1 MVLVHG
7 FPLDQQIWD
16 LILPELGKDFTVYTL
31 DLPGLGQTP
40 PKSFRTLEEL
50 ANWLHNWVEQTIAEP
65 IILVG
70 HSMGGYL
77 AMEYVRMFADEL
89 LAVVLFHSHV
99 FGDTPEKQQL
109 RGKAV
114 QFVKEHG
121 TPAFLKTMIPDLFT
135 KTYRESHE
143 DTVHALMSRMGPTL
157 PEVIANY
164 LEAMRGRSDRS
175 ALLDSL
181 PVPIQFI
188 ASKEDAV
195 VPYNINVEQAAM
207 AKQSQ
212 LITLEGVSHMG
223 MLENPVATVEALK
236 FLKERTGRWE

>member
-16 LILPELGKDFTVYTL
+16 PVLPELSKDFTVYTL

-40 PKSFRTLEEL
+40 PMSFRTLEEL
-50 ANWLHNWVEQTIAEP
+50 AHWLHNWVGQTIAGP

-77 AMEYVRMFADEL
+77 AMEYVRMFADDL
-89 LAVVLFHSHV
+89 LAMVLFHSHV

-121 TPAFLKTMIPDLFT
+121 THAYLKTMVPDLFT
-135 KTYRESHE
+135 KTYREAHE
-143 DTVHALMSRMGPTL
+143 DTVNALMARMGPTP

-175 ALLDSL
+175 ALLDNL

-188 ASKEDAV
+188 ASKEDAHA
-195 VPYNINVEQAAM
+195 PYGINVEQVAM

-223 MLENPVATVEALK
+223 MMEDPVSSVEALK
-236 FLKERTGRWE
+236 TLKEWMGKYR